1 MSGNQFTICQK
12 KEIVFNPCFLLY
24 KMRGNLENDSTAPTS
39 PEISIVKN
47 GYLNCSVQI
56 TSRLKQTLRQL
67 GL

>member
-1 MSGNQFTICQK
+1 
-12 KEIVFNPCFLLY
+12 
-24 KMRGNLENDSTAPTS
+24 MRGNLENDSTAPTS

-47 GYLNCSVQI
+47 GHLNCSVQI